1 MVIRSRE
8 IKYNKIIEVT
18 PLHFTSCLDKKE
30 TILRHSFFINDEIES
45 LSRFRLQTRG
55 PKYQKACLTKAKHSK
70 HGCSKSSVKNCQKS
84 KTQSQR
90 SQSSESQR
98 KVVDIK
104 PPCQLPRSHDTMPL
118 ELDEKP
124 WLDAP

>member
-55 PKYQKACLTKAKHSK
+55 PKYQLPKGLPDEGQALKAWMFKVVSQKLSK
-70 HGCSKSSVKNCQKS
+70 VKDSKSKKS
-84 KTQSQR
+84 KL
-90 SQSSESQR
+90 
-98 KVVDIK
+98 K
-104 PPCQLPRSHDTMPL
+104 
-118 ELDEKP
+118 
-124 WLDAP
+124 